1 MPARHACLTLAAA
14 VLVAASTVA
23 ASQAPA
29 PSPAPPAGKP
39 PIPAPDPRLTRCIAV
54 DGDGF
59 RCGKGPRY
67 RLSHIYAPE
76 LSEPGGELAKGT
88 LQAILDDPG
97 VRIHP
102 RSRDRWGRVLVDL
115 YVNEQ
120 RIRQRHISPRGGR
133 ASKD

>member
-1 MPARHACLTLAAA
+1 MPARSACLALAAA
-14 VLVAASTVA
+14 VLVAVSTVA
-23 ASQAPA
+23 VSQVHAPPA
-29 PSPAPPAGKP
+29 PSASKP
-39 PIPAPDPRLTRCIAV
+39 PIPAPDPRVTRCVAV

-102 RSRDRWGRVLVDL
+102 RRRDRWGRVLVDL

-133 ASKD
+133 ASEH